1 MSNKIDWT
9 KPLEAYHPDGRVVEV
24 ELEKGVTG
32 PNEDGDWEIDGFEID
47 EHFFGSDGDGVNWRI
62 RNRTTKPAN
71 SPSPELVER
80 MVAYCRIRAFDG
92 SREAKEIMAE
102 LEQVDP
108 DLELAREVCAA
119 NSRHGGS
126 NYIGGDYDDCFA
138 MQCIMA
144 AIKRVRAEG
153 AGG

>member
-1 MSNKIDWT
+1 MTIDWSA
-9 KPLEAYHPDGRVVEV
+9 PLEAYHPDGRVVEV

-32 PNEDGDWEIDGFEID
+32 PDEDGDWEIDGFEID

-92 SREAKEIMAE
+92 SREAKEIMSE
-102 LEQVDP
+102 IEPKLDP
-108 DLELAREVCAA
+108 DLELAGEV
-119 NSRHGGS
+119 
-126 NYIGGDYDDCFA
+126 YDEWLADKHDTFVGA
-138 MQCIMA
+138 TLA
-144 AIKRVRAEG
+144 AIKRVRAEKG
-153 AGG
+153 